1 MRSDSITEKREG
13 NALGEITY
21 RGARI
26 TSIDSVVVQVQTWQ
40 AEHGLGTIVVG
51 VIGERR
57 GVGNTSFALQL
68 AKQATG
74 FGLGDVLYVEGG
86 RDEPVP
92 KGTRESSPKTRPG
105 LVDHLNGLVELEEC
119 IVKRT
124 DLGLFVLPWGAMH
137 DSNDRSVG
145 PIMYQHV
152 FQELRTRFSW
162 VVVDLPVMTELE
174 TVPACASQVDGVIVV
189 VDNQKST
196 ATNVRA
202 VLEGMAIL
210 QIPVIGCV
218 LNRYALP
225 LPRWISRWL

>member
-1 MRSDSITEKREG
+1 MRSDSIAEKRDG
-13 NALGEITY
+13 HAIGETTY

-26 TSIDSVVVQVQTWQ
+26 ASIDSVVVQVQTWQ
-40 AEHGLGTIVVG
+40 AEHGLGTMVVG

-92 KGTRESSPKTRPG
+92 NGPRENIPITRPG
-105 LVDHLNGLVELEEC
+105 LVDHLHGQVELEEC
-119 IVKRT
+119 IVKRP

-137 DSNDRSVG
+137 DSKDRAVG
-145 PIMYQHV
+145 PIMYQHM

-162 VVVDLPVMTELE
+162 VVVDLPVLTELE

-196 ATNVRA
+196 ETKVRA

-210 QIPVIGCV
+210 QIPILGCV